1 MTAKVAGILLLFF
14 LFSDHLV
21 AQGWDTTFYQKYTNR
36 LAVTANTYA
45 RTINLLIDQKFNP
58 SDTSGSVNYNADSRT
73 GYGVDLDWD
82 IFSISL
88 GLFGVPGDI
97 EHKGETTTF
106 NFSFSVGNP
115 KYFAEFSY
123 RKYKGFYDINSMNY
137 LSDFD
142 ETGVYE
148 QNPDLAGALVKGKMF
163 YVFNDKKFAIKAG
176 YTSIYRQLRSA
187 ASFIA
192 VGNVYYS
199 ELNSSTGIVP
209 APLTSQYANY
219 ENWSGL
225 YVGAISAG
233 LGGSANIVIGK
244 RLLINGILAVALET
258 QWRHYSFLDGGS
270 FSGTYLSPVGDS
282 RFGIS
287 YNTPN
292 WLVSLYTKTDFSYYN
307 NPSID
312 LRAQIISAELDI
324 AYRFRTKDP
333 FLMTKVRQSRLYKFF
348 D

>member
-1 MTAKVAGILLLFF
+1 
-14 LFSDHLV
+14 
-21 AQGWDTTFYQKYTNR
+21 
-36 LAVTANTYA
+36 
-45 RTINLLIDQKFNP
+45 
-58 SDTSGSVNYNADSRT
+58 
-73 GYGVDLDWD
+73 
-82 IFSISL
+82 
-88 GLFGVPGDI
+88 
-97 EHKGETTTF
+97 
-106 NFSFSVGNP
+106 
-115 KYFAEFSY
+115 
-123 RKYKGFYDINSMNY
+123 
-137 LSDFD
+137 
-142 ETGVYE
+142 
-148 QNPDLAGALVKGKMF
+148 MF

-192 VGNVYYS
+192 VGNVYYT
-199 ELNSSTGIVP
+199 ELNSNNAIVP
-209 APLTSQYANY
+209 RPLASQYANY

-225 YVGAISAG
+225 YVGAVSAG

-244 RLLINGILAVALET
+244 RLLINAILAVALET
-258 QWRHYSFLDGGS
+258 QWRTYSFLDGPS

-324 AYRFRTKDP
+324 AYRFRIKDP
-333 FLMTKVRQSRLYKFF
+333 FFMPKVRQSWLYRLF